1 MSEKCLDKQTNV
13 VRGER
18 EGGTEERESGGG
30 REGERVRERE
40 GRSERGDRG
49 REGEGGR
56 ERKVEGI
63 FTCDGPVSR
72 KRRFMPEM
80 VARSNISRAFL
91 ATELLGL
98 VHRL

>member
-1 MSEKCLDKQTNV
+1 M
-13 VRGER
+13 RGGER
-18 EGGTEERESGGG
+18 G
-30 REGERVRERE
+30 R
-40 GRSERGDRG
+40 DRG

-56 ERKVEGI
+56 GRERGKSENERERKGDMVGI

>member
-1 MSEKCLDKQTNV
+1 M
-13 VRGER
+13 RGGER
-18 EGGTEERESGGG
+18 G
-30 REGERVRERE
+30 RDRGRERE
-40 GRSERGDRG
+40 GEGEKGGKVRMRG
-49 REGEGGR
+49 REGGR
-56 ERKVEGI
+56 KGDMVGI

-72 KRRFMPEM
+72 KRRFTPEM